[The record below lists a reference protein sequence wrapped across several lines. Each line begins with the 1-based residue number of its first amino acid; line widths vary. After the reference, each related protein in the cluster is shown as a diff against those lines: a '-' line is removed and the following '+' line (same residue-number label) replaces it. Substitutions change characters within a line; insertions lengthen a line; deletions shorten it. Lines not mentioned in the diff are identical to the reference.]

1 MIQTLPI
8 TEARK
13 DLTSLVND
21 AKNKLDEY
29 VITVNGSP
37 AAVLISAA
45 EYDSCKQT
53 N

>member
-21 AKNKLDEY
+21 AKNKLDKLNSLLDLHL
-29 VITVNGSP
+29 TSS
-37 AAVLISAA
+37 L
-45 EYDSCKQT
+45 K
-53 N
+53 